1 MTLKLLALAM
11 LLPLA
16 GCSLTAAPLV
26 DVKQAQ
32 DLTDPDTDG
41 VVNAR
46 EKCPETLLGSL
57 VDNYGCP
64 NTMTGQGFEEL
75 HVLFEHDKSVVRP
88 EYLPSIEKTAQFLM
102 DNPDQSLVIEGHASS
117 PGSDAYNIAL
127 TQRRNAAVKKVL
139 VEQYG
144 VPADKIETVA
154 YGERTPAIG
163 REDDQA
169 YAVNRRVVGMLK
181 NATQGVEKKW
191 NVYSVEQT
199 F

>member
-1 MTLKLLALAM
+1 MTLKTLLLVM

-16 GCSLTAAPLV
+16 GCSLTAEPMAPAN
-26 DVKQAQ
+26 QAH
-32 DLTDPDTDG
+32 DLTDPDSDG
-41 VVNAR
+41 VINAR
-46 EKCPETLLGSL
+46 EKCPETQLGSL

-64 NTMTGQGFEEL
+64 NMVAGEGFQEL

-88 EYLPSIEKTAQFLM
+88 EYMPSIEKTAKFLM
-102 DNPDQSLVIEGHASS
+102 DNPDQVLLIEGHASS

-127 TQRRNAAVKKVL
+127 TERRANAVKKVL

-144 VPADKIETVA
+144 VPAERLEIVP
-154 YGERTPAIG
+154 YGERQPAIAK
-163 REDDQA
+163 EDAQA
-169 YAVNRRVVGMLK
+169 YAANRRVVGMLK
-181 NATQGVEKKW
+181 KATEGVEMKW